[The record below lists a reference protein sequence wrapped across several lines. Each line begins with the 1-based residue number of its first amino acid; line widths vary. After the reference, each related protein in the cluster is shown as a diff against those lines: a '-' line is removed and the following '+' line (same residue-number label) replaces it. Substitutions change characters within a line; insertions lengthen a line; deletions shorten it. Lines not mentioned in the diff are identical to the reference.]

1 MASSKPHISVML
13 DEMLQYIS
21 PKDGEVYVDGT
32 FGAGGYSKAILQA
45 ANCKVYAIDR
55 DPNVKKLAE
64 ELEAEFP
71 GRVELLVGKFSDM
84 KNLLAKAGISKVD
97 GVVLDIGVSSMQ
109 IDEAARGFS
118 FMREGPLDM
127 RMSGEG
133 MDAAYLVNNTG
144 EKELADIIYRYG
156 GEKKSRRVAKAIVD
170 ARAAEP
176 ITTTKKLAEIIRSVV
191 RGGKDKIDPATRTFQ
206 ALRIWVNDELGELK
220 SALGAAENVLAPN
233 GRLVVITF
241 HSLEDSIVKDF
252 FNEKSGKT
260 EGISRHIPIMETN
273 IKSAAFK
280 ILTKKALKPS
290 DEEIA
295 VNVRSRSAKLRAAS
309 KLENRE
315 AVL

>member
-1 MASSKPHISVML
+1 MSDKPHISVML
-13 DEMLQYIS
+13 DEMLHYIA

-32 FGAGGYSKAILQA
+32 FGAGGYSRAILQA
-45 ANCKVYAIDR
+45 ADCKVYAIDR
-55 DPNVKKLAE
+55 DPTVIKIAE
-64 ELEAEFP
+64 ELKAEFD

-84 KNLLAKAGISKVD
+84 ERLLAEAGVSKVD

-109 IDEAARGFS
+109 IDQAERGFS

-133 MDAAYLVNNTG
+133 MDAAYVVNNTS
-144 EKELADIIYRYG
+144 EKDLADIIYKFG
-156 GEKKSRRVAKAIVD
+156 GEKKSRRVARAIVES
-170 ARAAEP
+170 RAVEP

-220 SALGAAENVLAPN
+220 EALGAAERVLSNN
-233 GRLVVITF
+233 GRLVVVTF

-260 EGISRHIPIMETN
+260 EGLSRHIPQPHVIEAVASL
-273 IKSAAFK
+273 KL
-280 ILTKKALKPS
+280 LTRKPVLPS
-290 DEEIA
+290 ELEIA
-295 VNVRSRSAKLRAAS
+295 ANVRSRSAKLRAAV
-309 KLENRE
+309 KLEMVE
-315 AVL
+315 ATL